1 VAERK
6 PYAVTDQLDRLKT
19 ALVDRYTIERELGA
33 GGMATVYIAH
43 DIKHDRSVA
52 IKVTN
57 EEVARLLGPEWFLK
71 M

>member
-1 VAERK
+1 MAERK